1 MDVFKHG
8 GGTYD
13 LFDASHA
20 SLFQDLI
27 SIWGREIEIQ
37 RVLKPCPVLDLLY
50 LFQSLKEKG
59 KVIAGFGAPTKATT
73 LMAHF
78 GLDEK
83 VLDFIVDDMIDLTFN
98 RRQYNKTK

>member
-1 MDVFKHG
+1 MDVSEHR

-20 SLFQDLI
+20 SLFQDSI

-50 LFQSLKEKG
+50 LFQSLKEK
-59 KVIAGFGAPTKATT
+59 
-73 LMAHF
+73 
-78 GLDEK
+78 DEK
-83 VLDFIVDDMIDLTFN
+83 ICAEVPHL
-98 RRQYNKTK
+98 